1 MTLDAVLWDLDA
13 VMWDMDGTLVDSEP
27 VWWRAEIEIITGA
40 RWSLD
45 DRGLQ
50 DADRQRP
57 ERRGRG
63 LDGPAARGCDQ
74 PDGAGRRVHGEVI
87 RGLKAGGG
95 VPARR
100 ARAAAARCNGAG
112 IPCAL
117 VSASYRL
124 MVDAVLSH
132 CPPDVFTVSVAG
144 DEVTHGKPH
153 PEPYLT
159 AARMLGAD
167 PARCIVIE
175 DSPPG
180 AAAGNA
186 SGALVVAIPQHV
198 PIPPAPRRVEVE
210 SLTRLT
216 PDTLRELR
224 DLLSGLR
231 PWWTGEG

>member
-13 VMWDMDGTLVDSEP
+13 VMWDMDGTLVDTEP
-27 VWWRAEIEIITGA
+27 VWWRAEIEIITGLGGRWTVEDCKTLIGSDLDAAVEVWMA
-40 RWSLD
+40 RL
-45 DRGLQ
+45 
-50 DADRQRP
+50 P
-57 ERRGRG
+57 EGAISRTD
-63 LDGPAARGCDQ
+63 LAAE
-74 PDGAGRRVHGEVI
+74 VHGEVI
-87 RGLKAGGG
+87 RGLKAGVEFQPGALELLG
-95 VPARR
+95 AL
-100 ARAAAARCNGAG
+100 NGAG

-117 VSASYRL
+117 VSASYRS

-167 PARCIVIE
+167 PARCIVME

-180 AAAGNA
+180 ATAGNA
-186 SGALVVAIPQHV
+186 SGALVLAIPQHV

-216 PDTLRELR
+216 PDTLQELATSSVDSVR
-224 DLLSGLR
+224 GGLGR
-231 PWWTGEG
+231 

>member
-13 VMWDMDGTLVDSEP
+13 VMWDMDGTLVDTEP
-27 VWWRAEIEIITGA
+27 VWWRAEIEIITGLGG
-40 RWSLD
+40 RWTVEDCKTLIGSVV
-45 DRGLQ
+45 
-50 DADRQRP
+50 
-57 ERRGRG
+57 RGR
-63 LDGPAARGCDQ
+63 
-74 PDGAGRRVHGEVI
+74 
-87 RGLKAGGG
+87 KAGVEFQPGALELLG
-95 VPARR
+95 AL
-100 ARAAAARCNGAG
+100 NGAG

-117 VSASYRL
+117 VSASYRS

-167 PARCIVIE
+167 PARCIVME

-180 AAAGNA
+180 ATAGNA
-186 SGALVVAIPQHV
+186 SGALVLAIPQHV

-210 SLTRLT
+210 SLTWLT
-216 PDTLRELR
+216 PDALRELATSSVDSVR
-224 DLLSGLR
+224 GGLGR
-231 PWWTGEG
+231 